1 MLEQISLVSSGY
13 FGVGRSKS
21 QEGSSKN
28 TCCEFPDL
36 ELISNLVGTKVSQM
50 ILGFVVVV

>member
-28 TCCEFPDL
+28 TCEFPDL

-50 ILGFVVVV
+50 SLGFVVVV

>member
-13 FGVGRSKS
+13 FSVRRSKN
-21 QEGSSKN
+21 QKGSPNN
-28 TCCEFPDL
+28 TCYEFPNL